1 MKYKVGD
8 RFLSERKIVDI
19 DISRST
25 PYLLMGCGSGWMSEK
40 ALDKSNIL
48 GCDGCKYKGKR
59 HQKCSCCVRNMNMK
73 DEYEYEE
80 VSDER

>member
-40 ALDKSNIL
+40 YPDVE
-48 GCDGCKYKGKR
+48 
-59 HQKCSCCVRNMNMK
+59 QKMRF
-73 DEYEYEE
+73 
-80 VSDER
+80 ERIDREDD